1 MGKYPKV
8 SIVLILC
15 FLPVIAVAAQST
27 VKQLENYLAQTRSLI
42 ADFLQTSIDE
52 KNNPG
57 KKMSGE
63 FYLRRPGQF
72 RWDYQQPYRQEIV
85 SDGDKVWFYD
95 VDLEQVTVKK
105 INNAIGSTPA
115 LLLSGEEPLDKNYR
129 LEEIGEN
136 DGKQWVRLTPKEEN
150 NSFKAILI
158 GVKEKQLEAMELS
171 DNFGQITRIYFSN
184 IRRNIAIDAS
194 KFTFKPPVG
203 VDMFEEF

>member
-1 MGKYPKV
+1 MGKCPKV

-15 FLPVIAVAAQST
+15 FLPIIAAAEST
-27 VKQLENYLAQTRSLI
+27 VKRLENFLAHTRSLT
-42 ADFLQTSIDE
+42 ANFLQISIDE
-52 KNNPG
+52 KNNPS

-63 FYLRRPGQF
+63 FYLQRPGKF

-85 SDGDKVWFYD
+85 SNADKVWFYD

-105 INNAIGSTPA
+105 IDNAIGATPA
-115 LLLSGEEPLDKNYR
+115 LLLSSDEPLDKNYK

-136 DGKQWVRLTPKEEN
+136 AGKQWVRLTPKEEN
-150 NSFKAILI
+150 SSFKAILI
-158 GVKEKQLEAMELS
+158 GIKGKQLEAMEIS
-171 DNFGQITRIYFSN
+171 DNFGQVTRIYFSN

-203 VDMFEEF
+203 ADMFE